1 MSGLKLSSYLRNK
14 LLDASGASLADL
26 LNPSAQ
32 GTLGNGSKLL
42 IFGGPVPAGPDSA
55 TGSATLLCTIRNV
68 TGTGSDYN
76 LNFDTASDG
85 VMEKLSS
92 DTWEG
97 TVSNAGEMDATFFR
111 VVTHADAGTA
121 ADTTTYARLQGEIA
135 TSGQVGILSDTKLT
149 HAGTQ
154 QIDYFSV
161 SLPSGS

>member
-1 MSGLKLSSYLRNK
+1 MSGLKLSTYLRNK

-42 IFGGPVPAGPDSA
+42 IFKGTVPASPDDA
-55 TGSATLLCTIRNV
+55 TSGATLICTIRNV

-76 LNFDTASDG
+76 LNFDTAANG
-85 VMEKLSS
+85 VMEKLAA
-92 DTWEG
+92 DTWSG
-97 TVSNAGEMDATFFR
+97 SVANPGDAVATFFR
-111 VVTHADAGTA
+111 VVSHADAGTA

-135 TSGQVGILSDTKLT
+135 TSGQVGILSNTALA
-149 HAGTQ
+149 HGSTQ
-154 QIDYFSV
+154 SIDYFSV